1 VCEFPLPVTEKTLE
15 PRDEF
20 GSDGLQLVQVVQS
33 KLAKGFLAVMSQFN
47 EHLASIIGGPDAN
60 QQTPIREPVDES
72 DGAVML
78 KLHSFSQNVDAWTQI
93 IRANP

>member
-1 VCEFPLPVTEKTLE
+1 
-15 PRDEF
+15 
-20 GSDGLQLVQVVQS
+20 
-33 KLAKGFLAVMSQFN
+33 MSQFN

-78 KLHSFSQNVDAWTQI
+78 KLHSFSQNVDAWTHI